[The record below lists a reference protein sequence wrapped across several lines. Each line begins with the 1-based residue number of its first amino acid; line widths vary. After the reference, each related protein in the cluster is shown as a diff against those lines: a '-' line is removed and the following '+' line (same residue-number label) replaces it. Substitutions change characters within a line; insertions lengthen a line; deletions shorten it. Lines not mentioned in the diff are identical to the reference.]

1 MLRVVG
7 EFSSV
12 QDIEDM
18 QIPLT
23 TGGYVRLAELARVE
37 DTVKDNNQFVYMN
50 GEPCIQVAIQ
60 KQTDANTV
68 RVSEGVKEALAKLQ
82 QDLPQNLK
90 VNVAMDQADY
100 IRLSLDQ
107 VKSNALSGAALAI
120 LILFLFLRN
129 IRSTLIIGTAIPISI
144 LATFTLLYLGGLTLN
159 IITLGGLALGVG
171 MMVDNAIV
179 VLENIY
185 RYRQEGHSRS
195 EAAKK
200 ATDEIGLAVTASTLT
215 TIVVFVPIVYVEGL
229 ASQVFRPMAL
239 TVAFALLA
247 SLFVAITLVPMLSS
261 KILKVESREAKRG
274 FFSKIFQGWSRLL
287 VGLDQLYRRVL
298 AWAIRHRKTVVVSTL
313 LLFIVSIAVIPFVGM
328 EFMPKQDTGQYS
340 VNITLPNGTAV
351 QETERVTKLVQKY
364 IEELPEHEWAI
375 YAIGVSGDMISTGGT
390 TEKATISGKLKDKS
404 ERVRHID
411 QVMDELRVKCAGIP
425 RAEIEI
431 ASMDVMTTG
440 QQSISIGLSGDNLEV
455 LKIFAETVAERVR
468 SIEGTRE
475 VTTSFEEGR
484 PEIHLKLQRE
494 KAEQYGISTTQL
506 SSLLATA
513 ISGTTQHNIMRKE
526 IDVRVVI
533 DQSIV
538 RISIIWSL

>member
-215 TIVVFVPIVYVEGL
+215 TIVVFVPIVYVGR
-229 ASQVFRPMAL
+229 V
-239 TVAFALLA
+239 
-247 SLFVAITLVPMLSS
+247 
-261 KILKVESREAKRG
+261 G
-274 FFSKIFQGWSRLL
+274 FPGFPPDGFNGSFC
-287 VGLDQLYRRVL
+287 
-298 AWAIRHRKTVVVSTL
+298 
-313 LLFIVSIAVIPFVGM
+313 FVG
-328 EFMPKQDTGQYS
+328 FSLCGYNFSAD
-340 VNITLPNGTAV
+340 
-351 QETERVTKLVQKY
+351 
-364 IEELPEHEWAI
+364 AI
-375 YAIGVSGDMISTGGT
+375 
-390 TEKATISGKLKDKS
+390 
-404 ERVRHID
+404 
-411 QVMDELRVKCAGIP
+411 
-425 RAEIEI
+425 
-431 ASMDVMTTG
+431 
-440 QQSISIGLSGDNLEV
+440 
-455 LKIFAETVAERVR
+455 
-468 SIEGTRE
+468 
-475 VTTSFEEGR
+475 FEN
-484 PEIHLKLQRE
+484 
-494 KAEQYGISTTQL
+494 S
-506 SSLLATA
+506 
-513 ISGTTQHNIMRKE
+513 
-526 IDVRVVI
+526 
-533 DQSIV
+533 
-538 RISIIWSL
+538 